1 MQTTLLTE
9 NQILGD
15 NALSVLKK
23 YGALTALTDFAVVRG
38 GCAGDY
44 YHLTSEGDHTGYVW
58 LAESAG
64 TGVLI
69 LDTLAR
75 LDDTSPRE
83 RRIAARPV
91 LPSSETSKIR
101 PSAVRTVKLKNE
113 KQVKICEYGEYPQDV
128 VSGKL
133 KEALEEAF
141 EFEKYNKPSALQK
154 TGKKYTFDKTDID
167 NRRQMF
173 QKEECIEYMY
183 NGHKYIRIEGN
194 PGKSSIMSNGKEVQ
208 RIRPYWLEVKPIEWL
223 MDEPSGIWVAKK
235 ALFAGI
241 QFDNKNKY
249 NGDFA
254 QTDMKKYLDNYFSKE
269 MLNSQ
274 ELQESQEMQD
284 SYETEDENEPK
295 AAPSKKKRRYNIQVV
310 EEPLTVKEQI
320 NFYVQNK
327 MSFMLHGPSGVGK
340 TARVEA
346 IDENLTAVP
355 LWNGVL
361 PEDIVGKIIYPDGQT
376 GLPDENKSG
385 GVWVA
390 PDWYNELCKKCKEEP
405 DKMHVLFIDE
415 VTNARPTTQSLIF
428 HITLKKSISPSK
440 GKLPD
445 NAVVVLAGNSKE
457 ESGAAYNMPEPL
469 FRRMCGHIHIKADI
483 AEWLEWG
490 SEKNNKYPEEAERL
504 NIHPLVSSFVGTYG
518 KKVFYSSYNEEEP
531 KDWAIDPRGWEQ
543 ISDIIYDNKGVIRRE
558 LLENKMGRELASSF
572 LAYAKNP
579 PLSLEE
585 IINGEYSSYDIPRSH
600 DARLA
605 LTMNLRHVDEKNVGK
620 VRRFIEK
627 NLGAE
632 NRAVFDSLWVGKND
646 ERALQIA
653 QMQSFIK
660 GGRN

>member
-1 MQTTLLTE
+1 METTFLTE
-9 NQILGD
+9 NQIRGD

-23 YGALTALTDFAVVRG
+23 YGLTTGLTDLAIALGGNIDRG
-38 GCAGDY
+38 Y
-44 YHLTSEGDHTGYVW
+44 TTSEGDRSGYVW
-58 LAESAG
+58 LASADDDAVSIIVSG
-64 TGVLI
+64 RR
-69 LDTLAR
+69 R
-75 LDDTSPRE
+75 LCCYPFLRKV
-83 RRIAARPV
+83 AARPV

-101 PSAVRTVKLKNE
+101 PSAVRTVKLHNGN
-113 KQVKICEYGEYPQDV
+113 QVKICEYGEYPQNV

-133 KEALEEAF
+133 EEELESSYEL
-141 EFEKYNKPSALQK
+141 EKNYENSALQR
-154 TGKKYTFDKTDID
+154 TGKRYTFDATDVRASTQD
-167 NRRQMF
+167 F
-173 QKEECIEYMY
+173 QEKEYEEYMLY
-183 NGHKYIRIEGN
+183 GRKYIRIEG
-194 PGKSSIMSNGKEVQ
+194 KHFDSASVMSDGREV
-208 RIRPYWLEVKPIEWL
+208 RTGCPYWFEVKPIEWL
-223 MDEPSGIWVAKK
+223 MDERGIWVAKK

-241 QFDNKNKY
+241 QFDNKEKY
-249 NGDFA
+249 NGNFA
-254 QTDMKKYLDNYFSKE
+254 QTDMKKYLDDYFSKE
-269 MLNSQ
+269 MQN
-274 ELQESQEMQD
+274 SQEMQN
-284 SYETEDENEPK
+284 SYETEYENEPK
-295 AAPSKKKRRYNIQVV
+295 AASSKRKKRYNIQVV

-361 PEDIVGKIIYPDGQT
+361 PEDIVGKVIYPDGQT

-490 SEKNNKYPEEAERL
+490 SEKNSKHSEEAERL

-518 KKVFYSSYNEEEP
+518 KEVFYSSYNEEEP

-543 ISDIIYDNKGVIRRE
+543 VSDIIYDNKGVIRRE
-558 LLENKMGRELASSF
+558 LLENKMGCELASSF

-585 IINGEYSSYDIPRSH
+585 IIDGKYSSKDIPRNH

-632 NRAVFDSLWVGKND
+632 NRAVFDSLWVGNND

-653 QMQSFIK
+653 QMQNFIK
-660 GGRN
+660 GGRM